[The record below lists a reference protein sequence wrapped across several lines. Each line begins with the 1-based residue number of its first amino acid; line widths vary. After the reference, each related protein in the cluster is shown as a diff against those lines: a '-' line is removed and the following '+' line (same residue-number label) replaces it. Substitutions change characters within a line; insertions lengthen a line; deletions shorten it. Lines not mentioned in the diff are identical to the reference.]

1 MFKKKLKLVDY
12 VPKTQIEISAINFL
26 KILSE
31 YSECYFVGGYP
42 RELLMAKFL
51 NKKNTI
57 KDVDIAIKHKK
68 NKDIKEF
75 FESKNIEYRILNEN
89 FGVYSVI
96 FDGFNFQ
103 IASYRKD
110 GKISNGRRPSSIKF
124 LNSIKKDSKRRDFT
138 INAFYFDPF
147 TNVIFDFNNGIK
159 DIKKERI
166 RFIGKPEKR
175 IKEDYLRILRYI
187 RFKNKYGLNAKDKDI
202 AAIKKYANSLDNISK
217 ERIKIEL
224 DEILSLTNINTIFYE
239 LDKFKILDCLLPEI
253 KKIQGVTYKINDNS
267 NSDVY
272 VFTLN
277 CIRAFSNKILFN
289 IVKKYLKEDF
299 KDLQSAKDI
308 KEFIVDKYGTGM
320 LWACLFHE
328 LGKINPE
335 YIELDDGSKKIFF
348 RDHET
353 ISLSICMDMMK
364 RYGFSKDLKEEISWL
379 ITNHDSKIN
388 DILSLNSTDKKK
400 FVFNDNFIRL
410 LILNISFLIAE
421 YDDESIVEREIKA
434 RFLDLINVYNES
446 LQDKIK
452 ILEIATPEILKEFG
466 IKDGQIFYQIMCGIT
481 NSFIEGKIKTTG
493 GVIKYLENK
502 TGKIYSK

>member
-202 AAIKKYANSLDNISK
+202 AAIKK
-217 ERIKIEL
+217 
-224 DEILSLTNINTIFYE
+224 
-239 LDKFKILDCLLPEI
+239 
-253 KKIQGVTYKINDNS
+253 
-267 NSDVY
+267 
-272 VFTLN
+272 
-277 CIRAFSNKILFN
+277 
-289 IVKKYLKEDF
+289 IVK
-299 KDLQSAKDI
+299 I
-308 KEFIVDKYGTGM
+308 I
-320 LWACLFHE
+320 
-328 LGKINPE
+328 
-335 YIELDDGSKKIFF
+335 
-348 RDHET
+348 
-353 ISLSICMDMMK
+353 
-364 RYGFSKDLKEEISWL
+364 FSK
-379 ITNHDSKIN
+379 
-388 DILSLNSTDKKK
+388 
-400 FVFNDNFIRL
+400 L
-410 LILNISFLIAE
+410 LI
-421 YDDESIVEREIKA
+421 
-434 RFLDLINVYNES
+434 
-446 LQDKIK
+446 
-452 ILEIATPEILKEFG
+452 
-466 IKDGQIFYQIMCGIT
+466 
-481 NSFIEGKIKTTG
+481 
-493 GVIKYLENK
+493 
-502 TGKIYSK
+502 